1 MRLFHYQEGKSIHRI
16 QGLLQV
22 LLFPV
27 EREGFYMH
35 KLKKARILKYGNIIR
50 NTVKY

>member
-16 QGLLQV
+16 HGLLQV

-27 EREGFYMH
+27 ERKEFYTQ
-35 KLKKARILKYGNIIR
+35 KLKKARILKFGNIIR